1 MYKLRP
7 CTTILSKSFVFGL
20 IIQAL
25 IPNTSFALS
34 EEEEFHLAL
43 QASLVSKEKEDMC
56 NAKRASIEDYELH
69 QAIKNSLVTKEREDY
84 NRAVLASVF
93 EYSRQTA
100 REEEERRNLA
110 ADKVRILA
118 EAKRIAD
125 ENARLE
131 AERNAAQQRVAEAKR
146 IADENARLEAERIA
160 AQQRAAEAK
169 RIADENARLEADRIV
184 AEQRA
189 AEAKRIADENARLEA
204 DRIVAEQ
211 RAAEA
216 KRIADENAKPKVQ
229 ILSFADQIKLKSELV
244 KFDEE
249 KIKKSE
255 KKSLSHLEKELND
268 RRKVLEEEDDYLETN
283 LKISEKESDKSVL
296 KRMPSEEELA
306 KLMRW
311 FPDHNRSIDMLI
323 EKAEEVILEV
333 NPPASKRGRFVYD
346 VRKTL
351 TKFKDLVKHE
361 MEIALEAEREVER
374 KVLEKASRLKD
385 AADKFKSKLKNGFGK
400 VKGGIYDSLQDAQK
414 LLKKADVKSKISDT
428 SAEIDKFLEKKNIE
442 VIEEEDDQDWD
453 D

>member
-25 IPNTSFALS
+25 IPNASFALS
-34 EEEEFHLAL
+34 EEEEFQLAL
-43 QASLVSKEKEDMC
+43 QASLVSKEKEDMR

-131 AERNAAQQRVAEAKR
+131 AERIAEQQRV
-146 IADENARLEAERIA
+146 
-160 AQQRAAEAK
+160 
-169 RIADENARLEADRIV
+169 
-184 AEQRA
+184 

-229 ILSFADQIKLKSELV
+229 ILSFEDQIKLKAEQV

-249 KIKKSE
+249 KINQSE
-255 KKSLSHLEKELND
+255 QKSLSHLEKELNA
-268 RRKVLEEEDDYLETN
+268 RRKFLEEEDDYLETN
-283 LKISEKESDKSVL
+283 LKNSEKQIDKSVL
-296 KRMPSEEELA
+296 KRTPSEEELA

-346 VRKTL
+346 VKRTL
-351 TKFKDLVKHE
+351 AKFKDLVKHE
-361 MEIALEAEREVER
+361 MELALEAEREVER
-374 KVLEKASRLKD
+374 KALEKASRLKD

-400 VKGGIYDSLQDAQK
+400 VKGGIYDSLQDVQK
-414 LLKKADVKSKISDT
+414 LLKKVDVKSKASDT
-428 SAEIDKFLEKKNIE
+428 SAEIDKFLERKKIE
-442 VIEEEDDQDWD
+442 VLEEEDDQDWD